1 MKLASRIFRRDD
13 WVRTSP
19 FGWRIHPI
27 TGDRI
32 FHYGEDYGTN
42 REKWNQYA
50 LENGVVVDAGYNNV
64 RGNYVDIKYVQLG
77 IMTSQRHLDKLNVKK
92 GDKVGPYTI
101 VGTTGTTGSSTGIHL
116 HLGVKSLKT
125 GQWIDPNTYDYG
137 VTGIWDE
144 YFTKDLQKYFG
155 TTVDGILSG
164 QRIIHRYVKR
174 IHYGVFGSQ
183 LIRVMQKWLGIV
195 VNGQLDKRT
204 IVALQKRYGTIED
217 GIISQNSQLVRA
229 MKEHLS
235 KGAL

>member
-1 MKLASRIFRRDD
+1 M
-13 WVRTSP
+13 
-19 FGWRIHPI
+19 
-27 TGDRI
+27 
-32 FHYGEDYGTN
+32 
-42 REKWNQYA
+42 
-50 LENGVVVDAGYNNV
+50 
-64 RGNYVDIKYVQLG
+64 
-77 IMTSQRHLDKLNVKK
+77 
-92 GDKVGPYTI
+92 
-101 VGTTGTTGSSTGIHL
+101 
-116 HLGVKSLKT
+116 
-125 GQWIDPNTYDYG
+125 
-137 VTGIWDE
+137 
-144 YFTKDLQKYFG
+144 
-155 TTVDGILSG
+155 DGILSG

>member
-19 FGWRIHPI
+19 FGWRTHPL
-27 TGDRI
+27 TGDRT

-50 LENGVVVDAGYNNV
+50 LEDGVVVDVGYNNV
-64 RGNYVDIKYVQLG
+64 RGNYVDIRYNRLG
-77 IMTSQRHLDKLNVKK
+77 IITTQRHLDKSNVKK
-92 GDKVGPYTI
+92 GERVGPYTI

-116 HLGVKSLKT
+116 HLGVKSIKT

-137 VTGIWDE
+137 LTGIWDE
-144 YFTKDLQKYFG
+144 EFTKDLQRYFG
-155 TTVDGILSG
+155 TFVDGILSG
-164 QRIIHRYVKR
+164 QRIVHRYVKR
-174 IHYGVFGSQ
+174 IYYGVFGSQ
-183 LIRVMQKWLGIV
+183 LIRAMQKWLGIT

-204 IVALQKRYGTIED
+204 ILALQKRYGTIED

-235 KGAL
+235 KGTL